1 VAFETGAGRVKNRAR
16 TKLDNFCGGDQI
28 TQIGVIDSGRGVWGR
43 GKNNNMSLLRLLR
56 PTLPILIGASL
67 MLSLSMGL
75 RQSLGIF
82 LQPLTRDVG
91 ISVSDFTLAIAV
103 QNLAWGFLQPLAG
116 AFTVRFGFRAIMVV
130 GALFYIAGLALLAA
144 AQGFLSVMIGAGV
157 LIGMSL
163 ACTAAAI
170 AMSVAARAVPAT
182 VRSTV
187 LGIVSAAGSLGA
199 LMAAPMGQILNEDY
213 GWRTGLVGFVVLSL
227 ALVPAAWFAGKVD
240 RIPLPRPASDEIGN
254 TSAAVAVKV
263 AFGNAS
269 FVVMTSAYFV
279 CGMQLVFITTHLP
292 SYLAICGMDPM
303 LSAQTLG
310 VIGGFNVLGSLF
322 FGWAGGRW
330 NKLALLG
337 MIYITRSLVLA
348 WYFMLPPSPA
358 TTLLFGALMGFLW
371 LGVGPLVA
379 GAVAEMFGLKW
390 QAMIQGLAFMS
401 HQFGSFLGAYGGG
414 LIYDTLGSYTLAWRI
429 GVALGLTA
437 GMIQVAFA
445 LMRPTEPP
453 VLRTA

>member
-1 VAFETGAGRVKNRAR
+1 MPLFK
-16 TKLDNFCGGDQI
+16 
-28 TQIGVIDSGRGVWGR
+28 
-43 GKNNNMSLLRLLR
+43 LLR
-56 PTLPILIGASL
+56 PALPVLIGASV
-67 MLSLSMGL
+67 MLTLSMGL

-103 QNLAWGFLQPLAG
+103 QNLAWGFLQPFAG
-116 AFTVRFGFRAIMVV
+116 ALTVRYGFRVIMVA
-130 GALFYIAGLALLAA
+130 GAILYIAGLVLMAS
-144 AQGFLSVMIGAGV
+144 AQGFLGVMIGAGV

-170 AMSVAARAVPAT
+170 AMSVAARAVPQT

-187 LGIVSAAGSLGA
+187 LGMVSAAGSLGA
-199 LMAAPMGQILNEDY
+199 LLSAPIGQVLNQDF
-213 GWRTGLVGFVVLSL
+213 GWRTGLWGFVILSL
-227 ALVPAAWFAGKVD
+227 AMVPAAWFAGRVDKV
-240 RIPLPRPASDEIGN
+240 PLPRPSADQIGN
-254 TSAAVAVKV
+254 SSAGAAVTT

-269 FVVMTSAYFV
+269 FVVMTCAYFV

-337 MIYITRSLVLA
+337 SIYLCRSLVLA

-358 TTLLFGALMGFLW
+358 TTLVFGAFMGFLW

-379 GAVAEMFGLKW
+379 GAVAEMFGLRW

-401 HQFGSFLGAYGGG
+401 HQLGSFLGAYGGG
-414 LIYDTLGSYTLAWRI
+414 LIYDALGSYTMAWRI
-429 GVALGLTA
+429 GVAVGLAA
-437 GMIQVAFA
+437 GIIQIAFA
-445 LMRPTEPP
+445 LVRPTAPP
-453 VLRTA
+453 LLKVA

>member
-1 VAFETGAGRVKNRAR
+1 
-16 TKLDNFCGGDQI
+16 
-28 TQIGVIDSGRGVWGR
+28 
-43 GKNNNMSLLRLLR
+43 MPLLQALR
-56 PTLPILIGASL
+56 PTLPILIGASA

-82 LQPLTRDVG
+82 LQPLTHDVG

-103 QNLAWGFLQPLAG
+103 QNLAWGFLQPFAG
-116 AFTVRFGFRAIMVV
+116 ALTVRYGFRAIMVI
-130 GALFYIAGLALLAA
+130 GAVLYVAGLMLMAGAH
-144 AQGFLSVMIGAGV
+144 GFLSVMLGAGV

-170 AMSVAARAVPAT
+170 AMSVAARAVPET

-199 LMAAPMGQILNEDY
+199 LLSAPIGQVLNEGY
-213 GWRTGLVGFVVLSL
+213 GWRTGLLGFVVLSL
-227 ALVPAAWFAGKVD
+227 ALIPAAWFAGRVD
-240 RIPLPRPASDEIGN
+240 KIPLPPRTSDQIAD
-254 TSAAVAVKV
+254 TSATVAVKI

-269 FVVMTSAYFV
+269 FVVMTCAYFV

-337 MIYITRSLVLA
+337 AIYIARSLVLG

-358 TTLLFGALMGFLW
+358 STLVFGAFMGFLW

-379 GAVAEMFGLKW
+379 GAVAELFGLQW

-401 HQFGSFLGAYGGG
+401 HQLGSFLGAYGGG
-414 LIYDTLGSYTLAWRI
+414 LIYDALGSYTVAWRI
-429 GVALGLTA
+429 GVAVGLAA
-437 GMIQVAFA
+437 GIVQVAFA
-445 LMRPTEPP
+445 LIRPTTPP
-453 VLRTA
+453 LLRTA

>member
-1 VAFETGAGRVKNRAR
+1 
-16 TKLDNFCGGDQI
+16 
-28 TQIGVIDSGRGVWGR
+28 
-43 GKNNNMSLLRLLR
+43 MPLLQVLR
-56 PTLPILIGASL
+56 PTLPILIGTSL
-67 MLSLSMGL
+67 MLTLSMGL

-116 AFTVRFGFRAIMVV
+116 ALTVRYGFRAIMVI
-130 GALFYIAGLALLAA
+130 GATFYIAGLILMAGAH
-144 AQGFLSVMIGAGV
+144 GFLLVMIGGGF

-187 LGIVSAAGSLGA
+187 LGMVSAAGSLGA
-199 LMAAPMGQILNEDY
+199 LLSAPIGQVLAQDL
-213 GWRTGLVGFVVLSL
+213 GWRFGMIGFVVL
-227 ALVPAAWFAGKVD
+227 ALGMVPAAWFAGRVD
-240 RIPLPRPASDEIGN
+240 AVPLPKPSSDQLGN
-254 TSAAVAVKV
+254 VSAGTAVSM

-269 FVVMTSAYFV
+269 FVVMTCAYFV

-292 SYLAICGMDPM
+292 TYLAICGMDPM
-303 LSAQTLG
+303 LSAETLG

-322 FGWAGGRW
+322 FGWAGQRW

-337 MIYITRSLVLA
+337 SIYVTRSIVLA
-348 WYFMLPPSPA
+348 WYFMLPPTPA
-358 TTLLFGALMGFLW
+358 STLVFGALMGFLW

-379 GAVAEMFGLKW
+379 GAVAEMFGLQW

-401 HQFGSFLGAYGGG
+401 PQLGSFVGAYGGG
-414 LIYDTLGSYTLAWRI
+414 VIYDALGSYNMAWRI
-429 GVALGLTA
+429 GGALGVGRGILQ
-437 GMIQVAFA
+437 GAFA
-445 LMRPTEPP
+445 PL
-453 VLRTA
+453 

>member
-1 VAFETGAGRVKNRAR
+1 
-16 TKLDNFCGGDQI
+16 
-28 TQIGVIDSGRGVWGR
+28 
-43 GKNNNMSLLRLLR
+43 
-56 PTLPILIGASL
+56 
-67 MLSLSMGL
+67 MGL

-82 LQPLTRDVG
+82 MQPLTHDVG
-91 ISVSDFTLAIAV
+91 ISISEFTLAIAV

-116 AFTVRFGFRAIMVV
+116 AWTVRFGFRPNMIA
-130 GALFYIAGLALLAA
+130 GSLLYIAGLIFMAEAH
-144 AQGFLSVMIGAGV
+144 GFLAIMIGAGV
-157 LIGMSL
+157 LIGTSL

-170 AMSVAARAVPAT
+170 AMSVATRAVPAT

-199 LMAAPMGQILNEDY
+199 LLSAPIGQVLSEDL
-213 GWRTGLVGFVVLSL
+213 GWRAGLTGFVVLAL
-227 ALVPAAWFAGKVD
+227 AMVPAAWFAGKVD
-240 RIPLPRPASDEIGN
+240 AVPLPKPSTDQLGN
-254 TSAAVAVKV
+254 VTAGTAVSM

-269 FVVMTSAYFV
+269 FVVMTCAYFV

-292 SYLAICGMDPM
+292 SYLLICGLDPM

-337 MIYITRSLVLA
+337 GIYITRSIVLA
-348 WYFMLPPSPA
+348 VYFMMPPTPT
-358 TTLLFGALMGFLW
+358 TTLVFGAFMGFLW

-379 GAVAEMFGLKW
+379 GAVAELFGLQW
-390 QAMIQGLAFMS
+390 QTMIQGLAFMS
-401 HQFGSFLGAYGGG
+401 HQVGSFVGAYGGG
-414 LIYDTLGSYTLAWRI
+414 LIYDALGSYNMAWRI
-429 GVALGLTA
+429 GVAVGLSA
-437 GMIQVAFA
+437 GVIQVVFA
-445 LMRPTEPP
+445 LIRPTAAPP

>member
-1 VAFETGAGRVKNRAR
+1 MGRR
-16 TKLDNFCGGDQI
+16 
-28 TQIGVIDSGRGVWGR
+28 
-43 GKNNNMSLLRLLR
+43 KNNNMSLLRLLR

-130 GALFYIAGLALLAA
+130 GALFYIAGLTLLAA

-213 GWRTGLVGFVVLSL
+213 GWRTGLVGFAVQSL

-254 TSAAVAVKV
+254 TSAGVAVKV

-337 MIYITRSLVLA
+337 MIYVTRSLVLA

-401 HQFGSFLGAYGGG
+401 HQLGSFLGAYGGG

-445 LMRPTEPP
+445 LLRPTEPP